1 MTMQRIH
8 QTAGIVLLALAVM
21 LMWQSWS
28 LEYYT
33 KLGPGPG
40 FFPFWLGV
48 ALAGL
53 VLIWLAQVSM
63 RSGRPKED
71 AFLPDRSGR
80 LRILAIL
87 VALGAM
93 AFFVDVLGFQIA
105 MFIFL
110 GFLLRVLGR
119 QTWWVTAVTTLAGSV
134 GVYHVFGRYLD
145 VQLPASS
152 ITFLAKLGL

>member
-1 MTMQRIH
+1 MTTQRIH
-8 QTAGIVLLALAVM
+8 QAAALTMLALAAF
-21 LMWQSWS
+21 LMGQSWS

-53 VLIWLAQVSM
+53 VLIWLAQVSS
-63 RSGRPKED
+63 RSGRPKEA
-71 AFLPDRSGR
+71 AFLPERSGI

-87 VALGAM
+87 VSLGAM
-93 AFFVDVLGFQIA
+93 AFFMDLLGFQVA

-110 GFLLRVLGR
+110 GFLVRVLGR
-119 QTWWVTAVTTLAGSV
+119 QTWRVTAITTVLGSV

-152 ITFLAKLGL
+152 IAFLAKLGL